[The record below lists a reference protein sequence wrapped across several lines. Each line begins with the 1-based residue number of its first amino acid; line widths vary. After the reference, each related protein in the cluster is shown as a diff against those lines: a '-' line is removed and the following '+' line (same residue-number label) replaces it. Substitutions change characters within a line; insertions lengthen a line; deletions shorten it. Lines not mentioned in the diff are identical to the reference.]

1 LSVIFLEMGDYEKKK
16 KDPGIF

>member
-1 LSVIFLEMGDYEKKK
+1 MGDYEKKK